1 VAQIKL
7 ASQSKL
13 AWQSKLILL
22 LVLPFVGAHIV
33 LETHWWITQDVRVA
47 EWTVGLSALL
57 GLITWQMRAAT
68 SWASLAGAAITASL
82 MFSTVTFPYLP
93 WHTAL
98 VPVLAVSLVAF
109 LATRAG
115 RSRKERMGT
124 AESRKGREPAQI
136 AANLGAAA
144 ILSSPFTQSWFVDS
158 RWIPAAAYD
167 PALVLTAGLA
177 ALAEAA
183 ADTASSELGQ
193 AFGGTP
199 RMITTL
205 RRVVAGRDGA
215 VSLAGTAAGI
225 VAALFVAGVGT
236 FALSGG
242 RPMFWISAA
251 GAVFGLFFDS
261 LLGATAE
268 EAGWVNNDLVNF
280 LSTLSAAGFALLLFA
295 LNSVLGSP
303 IGPR

>member
-1 VAQIKL
+1 VAQTKRAL
-7 ASQSKL
+7 QSKL
-13 AWQSKLILL
+13 AWQSKLVLL

-33 LETHWWITQDVRVA
+33 LEGHWWVTQDVRVA

-68 SWASLAGAAITASL
+68 SWGSLAGAGITASL

-98 VPVLAVSLVAF
+98 MPVLAVSLVAF

-115 RSRKERMGT
+115 RSRKEGMGT
-124 AESRKGREPAQI
+124 AESRRGREPSQI
-136 AANLGAAA
+136 AANLGAGA
-144 ILSSPFTQSWFVDS
+144 ILSSPFALSWFVDS
-158 RWIPAAAYD
+158 NWIPLGAYD
-167 PALVLTAGLA
+167 PALLLSAGLA
-177 ALAEAA
+177 ALAQAA

-205 RRVVAGRDGA
+205 RRVEAGRDGA
-215 VSLAGTAAGI
+215 ISVAGSAAGI
-225 VAALFVAGVGT
+225 VAAILVAAVGT
-236 FALSGG
+236 YALRGG
-242 RPMFWISAA
+242 KPMFWISTA

-261 LLGATAE
+261 LLGATVE
-268 EAGWVNNDLVNF
+268 EAGWLNNDMVNF
-280 LSTLSAAGFALLLFA
+280 LGTLSAAGFSLALLVVGPL
-295 LNSVLGSP
+295 LGLS
-303 IGPR
+303 IN

>member
-1 VAQIKL
+1 VAQTKL
-7 ASQSKL
+7 ASQPKV

-22 LVLPFVGAHIV
+22 LVLPFVGAHVV
-33 LETHWWITQDVRVA
+33 LETHWWMTQDIRVA

-82 MFSTVTFPYLP
+82 MFSTVTYPYLP

-124 AESRKGREPAQI
+124 AESRRGRQPSQI

-183 ADTASSELGQ
+183 ADTASSELGL
-193 AFGGTP
+193 AFGGAP

-205 RRVVAGRDGA
+205 RRVEAGRDGA
-215 VSLAGTAAGI
+215 ISVAGSAAGI
-225 VAALFVAGVGT
+225 VAAFLVAGVGT

-242 RPMFWISAA
+242 RAMFWISAS
-251 GAVFGLFFDS
+251 GGVFGLFFDS
-261 LLGATAE
+261 VLGATGE
-268 EAGWVNNDLVNF
+268 RAGWLNNDMVNF
-280 LSTLSAAGFALLLFA
+280 LSTLSAAGFALV
-295 LNSVLGSP
+295 VLAVLSQG
-303 IGPR
+303 